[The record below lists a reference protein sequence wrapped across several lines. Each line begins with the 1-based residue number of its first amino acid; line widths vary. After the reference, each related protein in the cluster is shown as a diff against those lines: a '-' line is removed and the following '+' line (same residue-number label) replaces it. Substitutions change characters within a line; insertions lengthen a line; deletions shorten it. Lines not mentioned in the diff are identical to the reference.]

1 MSYLVLNSEGVMD
14 FLHSFLVPESVPII
28 VGVIIALQIFFFI
41 KNVFRMLE
49 YKEIFGNERSWDIN
63 HDSETKFVIGISGEG
78 NKVFESI
85 KSSINEYLKN
95 NSGSVI
101 DFSLLKDAVDRH
113 CDSVENDINTLTP
126 TPLYCGLA
134 GTMAGV
140 IVGLSALIT
149 TGSIT
154 DLLSSD
160 SGNFGSAARGVN
172 DLLSGV
178 AWAMVASIM
187 GILFTTIASLLFKR
201 YKLQGES
208 GKNTFLAWLQAK
220 LLPELP
226 SDISDALNRLVK
238 NLNKFNNTFAENT
251 SSLRGAL
258 REVNESY
265 RIQGSII
272 KAVHDMDVMKMAKA
286 NVRVLEELKECTDKL
301 EVFNQYLNDI
311 HGYTDAI
318 HVFTSQF
325 EQETNRLHVL
335 EEIQQYFMRHKAEIA
350 KDSADADVAL
360 RGALQTLKESASS
373 NINELNSIFVQ
384 QAEEFKKIIREEKEA
399 FEVFCHEI
407 GGQLMDTFSFV
418 KESAGS
424 NTNELHSAFVQ
435 QAEEFKKVIQEEIDT
450 FKIINNE
457 IRAQFSEQLSQIPM
471 LGRRLAEIS
480 EIPTKLD
487 RLIERIEDSN
497 KKLAL
502 QFSSTMETAMNHVP
516 NGKSDPP
523 FVPPVFQKWMKWII
537 IISIILIA
545 LACISNTVY
554 NIWFAPLNIS
564 QVPATTEKVIGTNT
578 VSTHTVLPVTI
589 PSQQNKDTLSSATAQ
604 QKDSISNHKE

>member
-1 MSYLVLNSEGVMD
+1 M
-14 FLHSFLVPESVPII
+14 
-28 VGVIIALQIFFFI
+28 
-41 KNVFRMLE
+41 KNVLRMRE
-49 YKEIFGNERSWDIN
+49 YKKIFAEERSWGIAHN
-63 HDSETKFVIGISGEG
+63 SETKFVSGIYGRG

-85 KSSINEYLKN
+85 KDSINKYLEN

-140 IVGLSALIT
+140 IVGLSSLIT
-149 TGSIT
+149 TGSVT
-154 DLLSSD
+154 DLLSSG
-160 SGNFGSAARGVN
+160 SGDFGSAASGVN

-178 AWAMVASIM
+178 AWAMLASIM
-187 GILFTTIASLLFKR
+187 GILLTTIASLLFKR

-226 SDISDALNRLVK
+226 SDTSDALNRLVK

-265 RIQGSII
+265 RIQGDII

-301 EVFNQYLNDI
+301 EQFNEYLDDI

-318 HVFTSQF
+318 HTFTTQF
-325 EQETNRLHVL
+325 EQEANRLHVL

-350 KDSADADVAL
+350 KDSADVDVAL
-360 RGALQTLKESASS
+360 RNALRTLKETASQ
-373 NINELNSIFVQ
+373 NTGELNSTLVQ
-384 QAEEFKKIIREEKEA
+384 QAEEFKRIIADERDSFEK
-399 FEVFCHEI
+399 
-407 GGQLMDTFSFV
+407 LNS
-418 KESAGS
+418 
-424 NTNELHSAFVQ
+424 ELRS
-435 QAEEFKKVIQEEIDT
+435 
-450 FKIINNE
+450 
-457 IRAQFSEQLSQIPM
+457 QFSAELTQIPM
-471 LGRRLAEIS
+471 LQKQLAEIAG
-480 EIPTKLD
+480 IPAKLD
-487 RLIERIEDSN
+487 KLIERMERSN
-497 KKLAL
+497 STL
-502 QFSSTMETAMNHVP
+502 SSQVSGTMTRTVKELTTVSPKGESSPYTVTQMMP
-516 NGKSDPP
+516 D
-523 FVPPVFQKWMKWII
+523 WMKWTIVV
-537 IISIILIA
+537 SVILIA

-554 NIWFAPLNIS
+554 NICFALDNTTTAAATWEKTDDADS
-564 QVPATTEKVIGTNT
+564 TMVVPIQADSVQAQT
-578 VSTHTVLPVTI
+578 VPQPPQQA
-589 PSQQNKDTLSSATAQ
+589 PSCQPNAL
-604 QKDSISNHKE
+604 HP

>member
-1 MSYLVLNSEGVMD
+1 MSLL
-14 FLHSFLVPESVPII
+14 VPII
-28 VGVIIALQIFFFI
+28 VATIIVLQIFFFV
-41 KNVFRMLE
+41 KNVLRMRE
-49 YKEIFGNERSWDIN
+49 YKKIFAEEKSWGIAHN
-63 HDSETKFVIGISGEG
+63 TETKFVSGIYGRG

-85 KSSINEYLKN
+85 KDSINKYLEN

-140 IVGLSALIT
+140 IVGLSSLLT

-154 DLLSSD
+154 ALLSSG
-160 SGNFGSAARGVN
+160 SGNFGTAAEGVN
-172 DLLSGV
+172 DLLAGV
-178 AWAMVASIM
+178 AWAMLASIM
-187 GILFTTIASLLFKR
+187 GILLTTIASLLFKR

-226 SDISDALNRLVK
+226 SDTSDALNRLVK

-265 RIQGSII
+265 RIQGDII

-301 EVFNQYLNDI
+301 EQFNEYLDDI

-318 HVFTSQF
+318 HTFTTQF
-325 EQETNRLHVL
+325 EHEANRLHVL

-350 KDSADADVAL
+350 KDSADVDVAL
-360 RGALQTLKESASS
+360 RNALRTLKETASQ
-373 NINELNSIFVQ
+373 NTGELNSTLVQ
-384 QAEEFKKIIREEKEA
+384 QAEEFKRIIADEKES
-399 FEVFCHEI
+399 FER
-407 GGQLMDTFSFV
+407 LNS
-418 KESAGS
+418 
-424 NTNELHSAFVQ
+424 ELR
-435 QAEEFKKVIQEEIDT
+435 T
-450 FKIINNE
+450 
-457 IRAQFSEQLSQIPM
+457 QFSAELTQIPM
-471 LGRRLAEIS
+471 LQKQLAEIAG
-480 EIPTKLD
+480 IPAKID
-487 RLIERIEDSN
+487 KLIERMERSN
-497 KKLAL
+497 STLASQVSETMTRTAKEL
-502 QFSSTMETAMNHVP
+502 TTVSSKGESSPYAVP
-516 NGKSDPP
+516 QMMPN
-523 FVPPVFQKWMKWII
+523 WMKWTIVV
-537 IISIILIA
+537 SVILIA

-554 NIWFAPLNIS
+554 NICFAPDNS
-564 QVPATTEKVIGTNT
+564 TTSVATWEKTDDVDSTMVVPIQA
-578 VSTHTVLPVTI
+578 
-589 PSQQNKDTLSSATAQ
+589 
-604 QKDSISNHKE
+604 DSIQVQPVPQTPQQAPSNQHSTQHP